1 MRRIV
6 IGFVIVLLSDLLVSC
21 GAPRPGLES
30 GPRPLRARPSHF
42 GITLPY
48 PKKVPPCA
56 GDSLPPVAGA
66 EFLVPLNLL
75 VDAKGRVKMV
85 AAESAGDSAFAKG
98 ATRIFR
104 SIKFVPGLR
113 NGKRDSMTVRVLLQV
128 GGGGAEPLVR
138 FPVGPDF
145 QVDDSEL
152 YWAAMAKLGYQSAG
166 LLRFESYNFLLDP
179 DKTWRGYEYKVF
191 RVDLDSTGDV
201 IGIELNQATTPLFND
216 QIISAIN
223 WGEYEPMTIHGRPV
237 ASSNFLVVLFLP
249 TVAYPTPPLDYRR
262 MDSSSVW
269 DRLRVRLLPDTLGV
283 LALPIPK
290 QDWSTKIAE
299 KFFAGMIPDLISGR
313 IQVDT
318 TGISRIDN
326 LSNEYWKAR
335 RILVKSSL
343 EKLFFPPLDFS
354 GKPRTWSGLVYLK
367 YLDDS
372 NVQVWFDWDHFRGS
386 GVPCRLTGTN

>member
-6 IGFVIVLLSDLLVSC
+6 IGLAIVLLSDLLVSC
-21 GAPRPGLES
+21 G
-30 GPRPLRARPSHF
+30 GPRPVLEGGSRPLHARPSHF

-48 PKKVPPCA
+48 PKKVPPYA

-66 EFLVPLNLL
+66 EFLVPLHLL
-75 VDAKGRVKMV
+75 VDAKGRVKTV

-98 ATRIFR
+98 ATRFFR

-113 NGKRDSMTVRVLLQV
+113 NGKRDSVTVRVLLQV
-128 GGGGAEPLVR
+128 AGGGAGPLVR
-138 FPVGPDF
+138 FPVGTDF

-152 YWAAMAKLGYQSAG
+152 YWAAFAELGYRSAC
-166 LLRFESYNFLLDP
+166 LRRFESYYFLLDP
-179 DKTWRGYEYKVF
+179 DKTWREYEYQVF

-201 IGIELNQATTPLFND
+201 VGVELNAATTHSFID
-216 QIISAIN
+216 QIESAIN

-237 ASSNFLVVLFLP
+237 ASSNFLVILFLP
-249 TVAYPTPPLDYRR
+249 TVAYPTLPLDFRK
-262 MDSSSVW
+262 MDSISVG
-269 DRLRVRLLPDTLGV
+269 DRLRVHFLPDTLGV
-283 LALPIPK
+283 MAPPIPK
-290 QDWSTKIAE
+290 QDWSTKISE
-299 KFFAGMIPDLISGR
+299 KFFSGMIPELISGR
-313 IQVDT
+313 IRVDT

-343 EKLFFPPLDFS
+343 EKLFFPALDFS
-354 GKPRTWSGLVYLK
+354 GKPRIWSGLGYLK

-386 GVPCRLTGTN
+386 GVLCGSTSTN

>member
-6 IGFVIVLLSDLLVSC
+6 IGSAIILFTDLLVSC
-21 GAPRPGLES
+21 G
-30 GPRPLRARPSHF
+30 GPRLSLEGGSRPLHARPSHF

-48 PKKVPPCA
+48 PKKVPPYA

-66 EFLVPLNLL
+66 EFLLPLHLL
-75 VDAKGRVKMV
+75 VDAKGRVKTV

-98 ATRIFR
+98 ATRFFR

-113 NGKRDSMTVRVLLQV
+113 NGKRDSITVRVLLQV
-128 GGGGAEPLVR
+128 GGGGAGPLVR

-152 YWAAMAKLGYQSAG
+152 YWAAFAELGYRTAC
-166 LLRFESYNFLLDP
+166 LRRFESYYFLLDP
-179 DKTWRGYEYKVF
+179 DKTWREYEYQVF

-201 IGIELNQATTPLFND
+201 VAVELNTATTRSFID
-216 QIISAIN
+216 QIKSAIN

-249 TVAYPTPPLDYRR
+249 TIAYPTLPVDFSK

-269 DRLRVRLLPDTLGV
+269 DRLRVHLFPDTLGV
-283 LALPIPK
+283 MAPPIPK
-290 QDWSTKIAE
+290 QDWSSKISE
-299 KFFAGMIPDLISGR
+299 KFFSGMIPDLISGR

-318 TGISRIDN
+318 AGISGIDN

-343 EKLFFPPLDFS
+343 EKLSFPALDFS
-354 GKPRTWSGLVYLK
+354 GKPRPWRGLVYLK

-372 NVQVWFDWDHFRGS
+372 NVQVWFDWDLLRGS
-386 GVPCRLTGTN
+386 SYPCELTDTD